1 MRKLIASIF
10 ALTFLT
16 SNSFTDITF
25 WTTEVQ
31 PARME
36 KQMEM
41 AKSFGPKLELKLK
54 LYRLRKKIWDPE
66 LLQLQPQVTFRCNL
80 SHTSI
85 CFTLGRGR
93 YT

>member
-1 MRKLIASIF
+1 MRKIIAFIF

-16 SNSFTDITF
+16 SNSFADITF

-41 AKSFGPKLELKLK
+41 AKSFETKTGIKVEVIPVEEKDLGSRATACL
-54 LYRLRKKIWDPE
+54 LY
-66 LLQLQPQVTFRCNL
+66 
-80 SHTSI
+80 TSPSP
-85 CFTLGRGR
+85 RDR
-93 YT
+93 QKSRMPSSA

>member
-1 MRKLIASIF
+1 MRKLIAVIF

-16 SNSFTDITF
+16 SNSFADLTF

-41 AKSFGPKLELKLK
+41 AKSFESKTGINFEVIPVEEKDL
-54 LYRLRKKIWDPE
+54 
-66 LLQLQPQVTFRCNL
+66 
-80 SHTSI
+80 
-85 CFTLGRGR
+85 
-93 YT
+93 